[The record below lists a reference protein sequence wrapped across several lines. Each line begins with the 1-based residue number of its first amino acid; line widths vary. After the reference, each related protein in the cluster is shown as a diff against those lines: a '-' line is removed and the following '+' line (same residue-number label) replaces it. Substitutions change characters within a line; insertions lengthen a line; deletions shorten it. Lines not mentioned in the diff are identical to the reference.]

1 MSAAHMYFMIDTNG
15 DETAEYVGYML
26 GANGSAIM
34 GVSYNAEVTHQKKT
48 IASWGKTL
56 KDFTKIPQIKQE
68 NTR

>member
-15 DETAEYVGYML
+15 NETAEYVGYML